1 MLYSVFE
8 RRVQRRMPRKMKRVY
23 IEITNV
29 CNLHCD
35 FCPKT
40 KRRYAFMTVN
50 KFRHIIK
57 EIHPYTKMIY
67 LHILG
72 EPLLNPNLSEMLQI
86 ADDYNIRVNITTN
99 GTLLMKEVDVLI
111 HASALRQINLSLHS
125 LEANIGSMKPSV
137 YIKQV
142 ADAIRHIHAERQI
155 YFSLRLWNM
164 DNLRLT
170 LRGKNQKNEEILAE
184 LQEALQTEQDLTD
197 FLMHPKQTSIQLKE
211 QIYLHKAEKFQWPS
225 MENKIFLERMFCYG
239 LRDHFGILVDGTVVP
254 CCLDGEG
261 QMSLGNIFEMS
272 IEEILQSERAKKIY
286 DGFSRR
292 CAVEDLCKRCGY
304 AERF

>member
-1 MLYSVFE
+1 M
-8 RRVQRRMPRKMKRVY
+8 
-23 IEITNV
+23 
-29 CNLHCD
+29 
-35 FCPKT
+35 
-40 KRRYAFMTVN
+40 
-50 KFRHIIK
+50 
-57 EIHPYTKMIY
+57 
-67 LHILG
+67 
-72 EPLLNPNLSEMLQI
+72 
-86 ADDYNIRVNITTN
+86 
-99 GTLLMKEVDVLI
+99 
-111 HASALRQINLSLHS
+111 
-125 LEANIGSMKPSV
+125 
-137 YIKQV
+137 
-142 ADAIRHIHAERQI
+142 
-155 YFSLRLWNM
+155 
-164 DNLRLT
+164 
-170 LRGKNQKNEEILAE
+170 RGKNQKNEEILAE